1 MNQSKRKKVIIIG
14 AGISGLSAACYAAK
28 AGHKVHIL
36 EKNGSPG
43 GRARQFKT
51 EEGFTFDMGPSWYW
65 MPDIIENFFQDFG
78 FRSADFYTLD
88 PLNPQFEFI
97 SKDKRVSIPK
107 DAKEIRALFES
118 EEPGAGKKYDDFM
131 RAAKF
136 KYEVGMQQFIDK
148 PCHSILEFTKPSLL
162 SSALKLHLFRNFR
175 SYVGSYF
182 KSPLLRS
189 IMEFPVI
196 FLGASPAKIPAMYS
210 LMNYGGYELGTW
222 YPQGGFFELIK
233 AMVKIAEDLGVKI
246 HYHAAVKD
254 LKLIADQSK
263 NMRIASFKI
272 QNETHTADEIIASC
286 DYQHMESLLP
296 EKFRN
301 YSSSYWEKKTFAP
314 SSLIVYLGIKGKI
327 PSMKHHTLFFDAGLD
342 EHLDEI
348 YKEKSW
354 PKNPL
359 FYVCCPSKTD
369 PHVAPSGAENLFLLM
384 PLATGLEDT
393 EEAREKYLDIMLFRI
408 QKHFDCPD
416 IKERILYKR
425 SYCVADFKKDYHAY
439 GGNAYG
445 LANTLSQT
453 AILKPSIRNKKIK
466 NLHYTGQLT
475 VPGPG
480 VPPSLISG
488 KIVSNE
494 I

>member
-1 MNQSKRKKVIIIG
+1 MNQIKRKKVIVIG

-28 AGHKVHIL
+28 AGHEVHIL
-36 EKNGSPG
+36 EKNESPG

-51 EEGFTFDMGPSWYW
+51 SEGFTFDMGPSWYW
-65 MPDIIENFFQDFG
+65 MPDIIENFFHDFG
-78 FRSADFYTLD
+78 YKSSDFYSLES
-88 PLNPQFEFI
+88 LNPQFELI
-97 SKDKRVSIPK
+97 GKDKRIAIPQDPK
-107 DAKEIRALFES
+107 DIKALFEA
-118 EEPGAGKKYDDFM
+118 EEVGAGEKYAEFM

-148 PCHSILEFTKPSLL
+148 PCHSIFEFTKPSLL

-175 SYVGSYF
+175 SYVASYF

-222 YPQGGFFELIK
+222 YPQGGFYELIK
-233 AMVKIAEDLGVKI
+233 AMVHIADQLGVKI
-246 HYHAAVKD
+246 HYNATVKD
-254 LKLIADQSK
+254 IILSSNDAKQV
-263 NMRIASFKI
+263 RIESFKI
-272 QNETHTADEIIASC
+272 HQEIFTADEIIASC
-286 DYQHMESLLP
+286 DYEHMESLLP
-296 EKFRN
+296 QKLRN
-301 YSSSYWEKKTFAP
+301 YSESYWEKKTFAP
-314 SSLIVYLGIKGKI
+314 SSLIIYLGIKGKI
-327 PSMKHHTLFFDAGLD
+327 PQMKHHTLFFDAGLD

-348 YKEKSW
+348 YKDKSW
-354 PKNPL
+354 PKDPL

-369 PHVAPSGAENLFLLM
+369 PNVAPSNDENLFLLM
-384 PLATGLEDT
+384 PLATGLEDSET
-393 EEAREKYLDIMLFRI
+393 AREKYLDIMLCRI

-416 IKERILYKR
+416 LKDRILYQR

-488 KIVSNE
+488 KIVAQE